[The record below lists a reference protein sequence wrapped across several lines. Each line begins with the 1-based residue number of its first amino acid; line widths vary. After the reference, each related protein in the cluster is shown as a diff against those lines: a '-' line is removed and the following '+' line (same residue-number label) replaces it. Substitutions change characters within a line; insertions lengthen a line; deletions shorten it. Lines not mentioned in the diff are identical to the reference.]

1 MVNNNEK
8 IQNLLR
14 IKADISP
21 LMSKYL
27 TDLQTRYEWSK
38 EARSQ
43 YFKIKRKINSVANSL
58 LRVAKSEAKQ
68 SMDYDNLGNQVHEES
83 VAILEE
89 DTDDE
94 ISSLG
99 KRGLEE
105 LTTVSR
111 SEFTAD
117 YAETM
122 HAYIKKHVSIPKR
135 RLLYL
140 LRKKASAKPVNQER
154 ITMAKKLASQLQQL
168 SSNHMSKSYKEFS
181 ISEFIENLNIILK
194 RLNTYGFN
202 EQTSQLQTISQ
213 ISEWDEPKYPNS
225 EEIIEKLHE
234 IRNPSMYIKRGYT
247 VLEYVRP
254 VYKNLSYFQRALREG
269 REYIGTNNA
278 YNRLLSALNELEGY
292 YKAHYVQ
299 AGGKPKNYHGHYV
312 CEKP

>member
-14 IKADISP
+14 IKTDISP
-21 LMSKYL
+21 LMSEYL
-27 TDLQTRYEWSK
+27 ADLKLRYEWSN

-43 YFKIKRKINSVANSL
+43 YFKIKRKINSTANDL
-58 LRVAKSEAKQ
+58 LRIAQRETKNSE
-68 SMDYDNLGNQVHEES
+68 DYDNLVVQVHEEAA
-83 VAILEE
+83 AILEE
-89 DTDDE
+89 DIDSE
-94 ISSLG
+94 INPLG

-105 LTTVSR
+105 LITISKA
-111 SEFTAD
+111 EFTAD

-122 HAYIKKHVSIPKR
+122 HTYIKKHVSIPKR

-140 LRKKASAKPVNQER
+140 LRKKASTKPVNQER
-154 ITMAKKLASQLQQL
+154 IIMAKKLALQLQQL
-168 SSNHMSKSYKEFS
+168 STDHMSKSYKEFS
-181 ISEFIENLNIILK
+181 VSKFTARLSVIIKQLK
-194 RLNTYGFN
+194 LYRFN
-202 EQTSQLQTISQ
+202 EQASQLQNISQ
-213 ISEWDEPKYPNS
+213 ISEWNEPKYPNS

-247 VLEYVRP
+247 ILEYVRP

-278 YNRLLSALNELEGY
+278 YNRLMSALNELESY

-299 AGGKPKNYHGHYV
+299 AGGKPKNYHGHYAG
-312 CEKP
+312 EKP